1 MDVCCYQRSHDE
13 EHRPN
18 DMGTLYYGTESLLK
32 FEVLDKYGNLI
43 DEVREESDYDV
54 MIAFGDNNVLYSLK
68 WKMSNGT
75 IFAFFLPKLIGVR
88 QMVVHF
94 VDKRSNSMQESIFPY
109 RMSINILYPPCSLF
123 LTLKFLDDNLEQNCT
138 AGKSLNF
145 KVQIYDIFG
154 NPVLKDSTETCEI
167 NVQSST
173 LKTGVKQHGTE
184 QVNIRKIISEKNLSF
199 VVTIC
204 FKIAGFRKVRLIVK
218 SGSKSSSKYIYVKVL
233 PSPPDHLNT
242 VGFETIG
249 AIDESFRVDPT
260 VMYRDKWSTLEARLV
275 DCYDNVVQSLS
286 NDDYTI
292 SLNLFNDKEEEMQ
305 MEYKGAQIRNERL
318 RVQIK
323 INQAGKNNLLIAL
336 TQNNFPYQWFRLN
349 AIQIQVDDAPFYLA
363 GSKFRYPETGV
374 AGEEIQLKIL
384 PFDVFGCRLPASTS
398 TDYNLTGAISNS
410 PSDVNENKKTMD
422 FKTIKNESNV
432 VICVSIVLKRAGRR
446 KVMIF
451 DKDNK
456 GEKTISHSH
465 CKKN

>member
-173 LKTGVKQHGTE
+173 LKTGVKQHGKE

-204 FKIAGFRKVRLIVK
+204 F
-218 SGSKSSSKYIYVKVL
+218 
-233 PSPPDHLNT
+233 
-242 VGFETIG
+242 
-249 AIDESFRVDPT
+249 
-260 VMYRDKWSTLEARLV
+260 
-275 DCYDNVVQSLS
+275 
-286 NDDYTI
+286 
-292 SLNLFNDKEEEMQ
+292 
-305 MEYKGAQIRNERL
+305 
-318 RVQIK
+318 
-323 INQAGKNNLLIAL
+323 
-336 TQNNFPYQWFRLN
+336 
-349 AIQIQVDDAPFYLA
+349 
-363 GSKFRYPETGV
+363 
-374 AGEEIQLKIL
+374 
-384 PFDVFGCRLPASTS
+384 
-398 TDYNLTGAISNS
+398 
-410 PSDVNENKKTMD
+410 
-422 FKTIKNESNV
+422 
-432 VICVSIVLKRAGRR
+432 
-446 KVMIF
+446 
-451 DKDNK
+451 
-456 GEKTISHSH
+456 
-465 CKKN
+465 